1 MSGLAEALRE
11 HYEELLRIADEAGN
25 LADALDEAPFAVDRG
40 ELRDLLVR
48 EFEPDL
54 TAPAA
59 GLLFEEVID
68 DIARIVARAYTA
80 QVLDL
85 QDAIQV
91 AYAGVDVEEAARD
104 AALERRFHCLDCDV
118 HTSAIGEYYML
129 RDEVWLEANPDGDGM
144 LCVGCLEKR
153 LGRRLEPTDFTESTH
168 NFVDRASP
176 RLRSRVLGVEEV
188 RSGDDRTAA

>member
-1 MSGLAEALRE
+1 VSGLAEALRE

-54 TAPAA
+54 AAPCAQ
-59 GLLFEEVID
+59 LLFEEVID

-91 AYAGVDVEEAARD
+91 AYAGVDVEEAQA
-104 AALERRFHCLDCDV
+104 
-118 HTSAIGEYYML
+118 
-129 RDEVWLEANPDGDGM
+129 
-144 LCVGCLEKR
+144 
-153 LGRRLEPTDFTESTH
+153 
-168 NFVDRASP
+168 
-176 RLRSRVLGVEEV
+176 
-188 RSGDDRTAA
+188 

>member
-1 MSGLAEALRE
+1 VSGLAEALRE

-54 TAPAA
+54 AAPCAQ
-59 GLLFEEVID
+59 LLFEEVID

-129 RDEVWLEANPDGDGM
+129 RDEVWAETGVAPNGGM
-144 LCVGCLEKR
+144 LCLKCAEKR
-153 LGRRLEPTDFTESTH
+153 LGRQLRPEDFTMGGFH
-168 NFVDRASP
+168 NSERFRA
-176 RLRSRVLGVEEV
+176 RVAGVEGNAGV
-188 RSGDDRTAA
+188 SAADPPAA